1 MAEVADGFE
10 FVMLVASLCVCVC
23 VCVCVCGGGE
33 GAVGEERGVQEVC
46 DSRK

>member
-10 FVMLVASLCVCVC
+10 FVMLVASL
-23 VCVCVCGGGE
+23 CVCVCGGGE